1 MLKFIGSVVGIA
13 LFCWAT
19 ASAFSIFSE
28 LKFLVDGW
36 TWSVDQV
43 PTSIKAIALTIGK
56 YVSGVFGGYREFVH
70 WLVQTLRLPKLP
82 QVVCD
87 VAGTVAFSIAGGRWI
102 AKRAHASVY
111 KFDFT
116 REWNIDEVGRL
127 IKERLQHYPIKRFT
141 DAFAIWIEWHLPRKA
156 EDPDEPPDLRNYRY
170 SLFVANAIVYGGLVA
185 VVIAAIIAALF
196 GIDYLY
202 RHVDDGGGGRIVDLG
217 SLGGKEGLAKLAAYS
232 AAWWRLGVD
241 ARFDF
246 GVHPHMLRHATGYK
260 LANDGGDTRSLQ
272 AYLGHVSIVHTT
284 RYTEM
289 SATRFKD
296 FLRDERQGTC
306 DASVSRTPI
315 RRSTEPRPPSPWS

>member
-1 MLKFIGSVVGIA
+1 MLKFTGWAVGIV

-19 ASAFSIFSE
+19 VSALSIFSE

-43 PTSIKAIALTIGK
+43 PISINVIALVVGR
-56 YVSGVFGGYREFVH
+56 YVSGVVGGYREFVH
-70 WLVQTLRLPKLP
+70 GLAQMLHLPRLP
-82 QVVCD
+82 QVVYD

-111 KFDFT
+111 AFDFT

-156 EDPDEPPDLRNYRY
+156 EYPEEPPDLRNYRY

-185 VVIAAIIAALF
+185 AIIAIVIAALF

-202 RHVDDGGGGRIVDLG
+202 RHF
-217 SLGGKEGLAKLAAYS
+217 A
-232 AAWWRLGVD
+232 
-241 ARFDF
+241 
-246 GVHPHMLRHATGYK
+246 
-260 LANDGGDTRSLQ
+260 
-272 AYLGHVSIVHTT
+272 
-284 RYTEM
+284 
-289 SATRFKD
+289 
-296 FLRDERQGTC
+296 
-306 DASVSRTPI
+306 
-315 RRSTEPRPPSPWS
+315 